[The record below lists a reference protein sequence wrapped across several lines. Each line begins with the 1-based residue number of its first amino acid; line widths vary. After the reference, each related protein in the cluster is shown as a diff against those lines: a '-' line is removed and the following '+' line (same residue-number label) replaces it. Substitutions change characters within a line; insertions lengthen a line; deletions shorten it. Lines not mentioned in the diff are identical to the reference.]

1 MGLLERARSHRG
13 LIIKGLAGLGLAVG
27 LSVAAAAPASAAPY
41 WHDGIYGPRV
51 YPSAGYHSGYHY
63 GYNRPYYPRP
73 YVYVAPAPVYYAPPP
88 VYYAPPPP
96 VYYPAPAYYA
106 PRYYAPRPLVS
117 VGIGLPPL
125 VFRIH

>member
-1 MGLLERARSHRG
+1 MRLFERVRSHRSLITKSLVG
-13 LIIKGLAGLGLAVG
+13 LGVAAGLT
-27 LSVAAAAPASAAPY
+27 VAAAAPAQAEY
-41 WHDGIYGPRV
+41 WRHGG
-51 YPSAGYHSGYHY
+51 Y
-63 GYNRPYYPRP
+63 GYRYYPRP

-106 PRYYAPRPLVS
+106 PAYYAPRPFIG